1 MALETALASIDE
13 TLAGLASSGMI
24 PPTVEVTVAGSAS
37 KLASIRGTLLGDG
50 TLFGALGSSFGL
62 ALVVVFLL
70 IAILFQSF
78 RLPIVIMLAVPL
90 ATVGGFAALFGV
102 FLWSATDPYMPLQTL
117 DILTM
122 LGFVLLIGVVVN
134 NAILIVHQA
143 LNFMRGED
151 GETPD
156 LRWLSVSADA
166 AAKASGGRL
175 PPREAIAESVRT
187 RIRPIFMSTLT
198 SVGGML
204 PLVLMPGAGS
214 ELYRGIG
221 SVVVGGLLV
230 STVFTILL
238 VPLLMNVLLPRR
250 FARLAESAGA
260 A

>member
-1 MALETALASIDE
+1 
-13 TLAGLASSGMI
+13 
-24 PPTVEVTVAGSAS
+24 
-37 KLASIRGTLLGDG
+37 
-50 TLFGALGSSFGL
+50 
-62 ALVVVFLL
+62 
-70 IAILFQSF
+70 
-78 RLPIVIMLAVPL
+78 
-90 ATVGGFAALFGV
+90 
-102 FLWSATDPYMPLQTL
+102 MPLQTL

-143 LNFMRGED
+143 LNFMRGDD

-156 LRWLSVSADA
+156 LRWLSASADA

-250 FARLAESAGA
+250 FARLVESAEA
-260 A
+260 P